1 MGHTTTSRRNNRA
14 RLFRR
19 LNAGTS
25 KRSRIHQAFEAK
37 LLAQAKVRHARHR

>member
-1 MGHTTTSRRNNRA
+1 MSGTTTSRRRGRA

-25 KRSRIHQAFEAK
+25 KRARKHQAFEAR
-37 LLAQAKVRHARHR
+37 LLAQAKAQHANR